1 MKIILLQIL
10 TLLTASFLYA
20 QTPIKN
26 VDTIAGEISI
36 SGEAENWDVSVLL
49 KPEQN
54 ETQEMEIVLSAKKG
68 ELPPPELKLSWS
80 VPQTDIHA
88 RWHSSVGYGNIAP
101 EWDRVLESSLE
112 KQTPILALL
121 GKDNSNR
128 LTFACSEGIRKVGM
142 KAGIYEETSD
152 IICEIRLFSEKE
164 SPIAAY
170 KMSVFFDKRR
180 QNFVETI
187 QSAARWLEKFPE
199 NRPLKSPD
207 DAFKPFYST
216 WYSYHHKFSAADIE
230 KECAL
235 ASKYGMKGVIV
246 DGGWYNDTNKR
257 GCYFWGDG
265 KASKVKFPDMKEHVE
280 KIHKM
285 GMKYILWFGVPLV
298 GYGSDASHRF
308 EGKYIRDEKCID
320 CRALDPR
327 FPEVREYIISTCEK
341 ILTEYDIDGF
351 KFDFI
356 DRLNWQGKDPAIA
369 ESYAG
374 RDIKS
379 LPIAVDF
386 LLSSLQERL
395 AKIKKGLLIE
405 FRQPYIGSAIRK
417 YGNMFRVIDC
427 PSDAPTNLRNSVNI
441 RLTSGDSAVHSD
453 MVEWNYTT
461 SAEDAARQLLA
472 VLFTVPQ
479 ISVKIA
485 EIPESH
491 RAMLKFYMNFITENS
506 DILLKGKFTP
516 RLPAQNY
523 PQVSANKNGRTI
535 VVVYGENQV
544 VDLPASGICHIFNA
558 TSCGK
563 ITVKSPA
570 KFSGNAFDVYG
581 KNAGTIQNPAGLAE
595 VDVPISGGVKL
606 TIGQ

>member
-1 MKIILLQIL
+1 MKIVLLQIL
-10 TLLTASFLYA
+10 ALLTASILYA
-20 QTPIKN
+20 QTPAKT
-26 VDTIAGEISI
+26 VDTIAGEISV
-36 SGEAENWDVSVLL
+36 SGELDNWNISVSP
-49 KPEQN
+49 KPEQDD
-54 ETQEMEIVLSAKKG
+54 TQELEIVLSSKKG
-68 ELPPPELKLSWS
+68 ELPPPKLKLLWKI
-80 VPQTDIHA
+80 PQADVHA
-88 RWHSSVGYGNIAP
+88 RWHSSIGYGNIVP
-101 EWDRVLESSLE
+101 EWGSSLESSLE

-121 GKDNSNR
+121 GNDDSNR
-128 LTFACSEGIRKVGM
+128 LTFACAEGVRKVRM

-152 IICEIRLFSEKE
+152 IICEIHLFSEKE
-164 SPIAAY
+164 SPIASY
-170 KMSVFFDKRR
+170 KTSVFFDKRR
-180 QNFVETI
+180 RNFVETI
-187 QSAARWLEKFPE
+187 QNAARWLEKFPE

-207 DAFKPFYST
+207 EAFKPFYST

-230 KECAL
+230 RECAV
-235 ASKYGMKGVIV
+235 AAKYGMKGVIV

-265 KASKVKFPDMKEHVE
+265 KASKVKFPDMKEHVA
-280 KIHKM
+280 KIHNM

-298 GYGSDASHRF
+298 GYGSDASNRF
-308 EGKYIRDEKCID
+308 EGKYIRDVKSID

-351 KFDFI
+351 KLDFI
-356 DRLNWQGKDPAIA
+356 DLFNWRDKDPAIDDN
-369 ESYAG
+369 YAG

-395 AKIKKGLLIE
+395 SKIKKGLMIE
-405 FRQPYIGSAIRK
+405 FRQPYIGPAIRK

-427 PSDAPTNLRNSVNI
+427 PADARTNLRNSVNI

-453 MVEWNYTT
+453 MVEWNYAT

-479 ISVKIA
+479 ISVKIE

-491 RAMLKFYMNFITENS
+491 RGMLKFYMNFIAENS
-506 DILLKGKFTP
+506 EVLLKGKFMP
-516 RLPAQNY
+516 KFPAQNY
-523 PQVSANKNGRTI
+523 PQVSASKNGRTI

-544 VDLPASGICHIFNA
+544 VDLPASGVCYIFNA

-570 KFSGNAFDVYG
+570 KFGGNAFDVCG
-581 KNAGTIQNPAGLAE
+581 KNAGIIQNAAGLSE
-595 VDVPISGGVKL
+595 LNVPISGGVKL
-606 TIGQ
+606 TIEQ